1 VGVLTSLRVLTGCV
15 TRPKRP
21 DAAWR

>member
-21 DAAWR
+21 DAAWG